1 MKNSS
6 TNYVA
11 GQWACRFSRVG
22 KWLFLFALWGTA
34 SVALAQDRT
43 ISGTVT
49 STDGG
54 AALPGVNVIVKSTTT
69 GTVTDIDGNYR
80 LNVSESAEVLQFSFI
95 GYQELEVTIGGQST
109 INVTMDED
117 VQQLTEVVVTAMGIE
132 REQRELGYAV
142 STVNGEEL
150 TRVRSD
156 NALNALSGRVPGV
169 RVTSQSGT
177 AGGSVQ
183 VQIRGANSLAGTS
196 QPLYVVDGVPISN
209 NAFNGS
215 RNDIIGGGAD
225 VGNRAGDLNPD
236 DIENISILK
245 GASAVALY
253 GQRARDGVIMITS
266 KRGKKGQASIQVNS
280 SLRFD
285 RPFRLPDF
293 QNEYAQGDYGVFDSN
308 NFTGGWGP
316 RISEV
321 QGQNFPQFPFNGEDR
336 PLRAYPDNARDFY
349 ETGTTMINS
358 VSFGTANDML
368 DFRLG
373 YTHLN
378 QKGIIPG
385 NELNRSSVSINTG
398 AKLTDKVRARA
409 SVNYVRTEGIGRPR
423 QGSNDP
429 NIVVSQVNGLPRTLD
444 TELLRNNIVDENGNA
459 IGLNGNNTI
468 NNPFW
473 VVENNPLNNRVE
485 RIYGN
490 IQLDYDPT
498 DWLNIMGRI
507 GNDFFDETRRSI
519 IRKGTINRL
528 NGEFDDRTIFQRQVN
543 SDVIA
548 TVTKDISSK
557 VGFRG
562 LVGWNVNQIINE
574 RTRVR
579 ASDLSADNLY
589 VYPNANATT
598 PENFS
603 NIRRL
608 YGVYTDI
615 QFDYDDYF
623 FVNLTARNDWSSTLP
638 RQNNS
643 FFYPGVST
651 SFIFTDAL
659 GISNSVLSYGKIRA
673 SWANVGSDENPYQ
686 LAFTYTPEPDL
697 FTQFVADNTYPHG
710 GQLAF
715 AATNTIPPGNSL
727 LPQNQNTFEI
737 GTELQL
743 FDGRVS
749 IDFTYYNTVTSDQII
764 SVQIPQSTG
773 FEAVR
778 TNVGEV
784 SNRGIEAL
792 LAITPVQ
799 TTNFNWDVTFNFTR
813 NRQAVENLAPGLDEL
828 ALTSGFS
835 GLSVRAEP
843 GQDFGLYGAGWLRN
857 DAGELI
863 INETTGE
870 RQVGDRQRFGSI
882 FPDYLLGIQNNLNY
896 KGVNLSFLIDMRQ
909 GGKLW
914 SNTVQ
919 TLRSSGRSVETLA
932 NRGQTFIDQGV
943 IENED
948 GSFSPNNVPVR
959 SMQDWWGTY
968 SGASIIES
976 NIFDATYVKLREV
989 VLSYSLPQSL
999 IENTFFQ
1006 KVAIGIE
1013 GRNLLLI
1020 HSEVPHIDPETNF
1033 FGTSLI
1039 GEGVEFNSV
1048 PSSRSVGF
1056 NIQLGF

>member
-11 GQWACRFSRVG
+11 GQWAYRLLGVG
-22 KWLFLFALWGTA
+22 RWLFLFALWGVA
-34 SVALAQDRT
+34 SVALAQERT
-43 ISGTVT
+43 ISGKVT
-49 STDGG
+49 S
-54 AALPGVNVIVKSTTT
+54 AKSSEVLPGVNVIVKGTTL

-80 LNVSESAEVLQFSFI
+80 LNVPESAEVLQFSFI
-95 GYQELEVTIGGQST
+95 GYQAIDVVIGGQST
-109 INVTMDED
+109 ID
-117 VQQLTEVVVTAMGIE
+117 VAMNDDVKQLSEVVVTAIGIE

-142 STVNGEEL
+142 STVDGEEL
-150 TRVRSD
+150 TKVRSD
-156 NALNALSGRVPGV
+156 NALNGLAGRVPGV
-169 RVTSQSGT
+169 RVTNQSGT

-196 QPLYVVDGVPISN
+196 QPLFVVDGVPISN
-209 NAFNGS
+209 NAFNGT

-236 DIENISILK
+236 DIENISVLK

-253 GQRARDGVIMITS
+253 GQRARDGVIIITT
-266 KRGKKGQASIQVNS
+266 KRGEQGQASIEVNS

-285 RPFRLPDF
+285 RPFRLPDL
-293 QNEYAQGDYGVFDSN
+293 QNEYAQGDFGVFDSN
-308 NFTGGWGP
+308 NFTNGWGP

-321 QGQNFPQFPFNGEDR
+321 QGQNFPQFPYNGEDR
-336 PLRAYPDNARDFY
+336 PLQAFPDNVSDFY
-349 ETGTTMINS
+349 ETGTTLINS
-358 VSFGTANDML
+358 VSFGTANEML

-373 YTHLN
+373 YTNLN

-385 NELNRSSVSINTG
+385 NELNRNTVSINTG
-398 AKLTDKVRARA
+398 AQLTDKVKARA
-409 SVNYVRTEGIGRPR
+409 SINYVRTEGIGRPR

-429 NIVVSQVNGLPRTLD
+429 NLVVSQVNGLPRTLD
-444 TELLRNNIVDENGNA
+444 TELLRNNVIDENGGA
-459 IGLNGNNTI
+459 IGVNGNNTS

-473 VVENNPLNNRVE
+473 VVQNNPLNNRVE
-485 RIYGN
+485 RMYGN
-490 IQLDYDPT
+490 VQLDYDPT

-507 GNDFFDETRRSI
+507 GTDFFDETRRSI
-519 IRKGTINRL
+519 IRKGTLNRL

-548 TVTKDISSK
+548 TVTKDVTSK
-557 VGFRG
+557 IGFRG

-615 QFDYDDYF
+615 QFDYDNFF
-623 FVNLTARNDWSSTLP
+623 FVNFTARNDWSSTLP
-638 RQNNS
+638 EENNS

-659 GISNSVLSYGKIRA
+659 GISNNILSYGKLRA

-727 LPQNQNTFEI
+727 LPQNQSTFEI

-743 FDGRVS
+743 FDGRVG
-749 IDFTYYNTVTSDQII
+749 IDFTYYNTLTSDQII
-764 SVQIPQSTG
+764 SVAIPQSTG

-778 TNVGEV
+778 TNIGEV
-784 SNRGIEAL
+784 RNRGIEAL
-792 LAITPVQ
+792 LSVTPVQ
-799 TTNFNWDVTFNFTR
+799 TANFNWDMIFNFTR
-813 NRQAVENLAPGLDEL
+813 NRQSVEQLAPGLDEL

-843 GQDFGLYGAGWLRN
+843 GEDFGLYGAGWLRN

-882 FPDYLLGIQNNLNY
+882 FPDYLLGIQNSFSY
-896 KGVNLSFLIDMRQ
+896 KGINLSFLIDMRQ
-909 GGKLW
+909 GGVLW

-919 TLRSSGRSVETLA
+919 TLRSDGLAQETLA
-932 NRGQTFIDQGV
+932 NRGQIFIDQGV

-948 GSFSPNNVPVR
+948 GSFRPNDVPVR
-959 SMQDWWGTY
+959 SMQDFWGTY

-999 IENTFFQ
+999 IGNSFF
-1006 KVAIGIE
+1006 KKIAIGIE
-1013 GRNLLLI
+1013 GRNLWLI
-1020 HSEVPHIDPETNF
+1020 DSAVPHIDPETNF

-1048 PSSRSVGF
+1048 PSSRSIGF
-1056 NIQLGF
+1056 NVQLGF

>member
-1 MKNSS
+1 MRI
-6 TNYVA
+6 TFTQRLARGLVGLLFVA
-11 GQWACRFSRVG
+11 G
-22 KWLFLFALWGTA
+22 FAFA
-34 SVALAQDRT
+34 AQAQERT
-43 ISGTVT
+43 VSGTVI
-49 STDGG
+49 SDEGSEP
-54 AALPGVNVIVKSTTT
+54 LPGVNVLVKGTTI
-69 GTVTDIDGNYR
+69 GTVTNIDGQYR
-80 LNVSESAEVLQFSFI
+80 LQVPDDAETLLFSFI
-95 GYQELEVTIGGQST
+95 GYRELEVALDGQST
-109 INVTMDED
+109 ID
-117 VQQLTEVVVTAMGIE
+117 VAMGEEVAQLTEVVVTAMGIE

-142 STVNGEEL
+142 STVDGEEL
-150 TRVRSD
+150 TKVRSD
-156 NALNALSGRVPGV
+156 NALNSLSGRVPGV

-209 NAFNGS
+209 EAFNGS
-215 RNDIIGGGAD
+215 RSDVISGGAD
-225 VGNRAGDLNPD
+225 VGNRAGDINPD
-236 DIENISILK
+236 DIQSLSVLK

-253 GQRARDGVIMITS
+253 GQRARDGVIMITT
-266 KRGKKGQASIQVNS
+266 KRGKAGQASIQVNS

-293 QNEYAQGDYGVFDSN
+293 QNEYAQGDYGVYDAN
-308 NFTGGWGP
+308 NFTNGWGP

-321 QGQNFPQFPFNGEDR
+321 QGQNFSQFPFNGEDR
-336 PLRAYPDNARDFY
+336 PLQAFPDNARDFY
-349 ETGTTMINS
+349 ETGTTLINS
-358 VSFGTANDML
+358 VSFGTANEMV

-373 YTHLN
+373 YTNLN
-378 QKGIIPG
+378 QKGIVPG
-385 NELNRSSVSINTG
+385 NELSRNTVSINTG
-398 AKLTDKVRARA
+398 AKLTDKVKARA
-409 SVNYVRTEGIGRPR
+409 TVNYVRTEGIGRPR

-429 NIVVSQVNGLPRTLD
+429 NIVVSQVNGLPRTVD
-444 TELLRNNIVDENGNA
+444 TELLRNNVIDENGNA
-459 IGLNGNNTI
+459 IGLNGNNTV

-473 VVENNPLNNRVE
+473 VTQNNPLNNRVE

-490 IQLDYDPT
+490 IQLDYDPL

-507 GNDFFDETRRSI
+507 GTDFFDETRRSI

-528 NGEFDDRTIFQRQVN
+528 NGEFDDRTIFQRQMN

-548 TVTKDISSK
+548 TVTKDITNQI
-557 VGFRG
+557 GFRG
-562 LVGWNVNQIINE
+562 LVGWNVNQITNE

-589 VYPNANATT
+589 VYPNANSTT

-615 QFDYDDYF
+615 QFDYGDYF
-623 FVNLTARNDWSSTLP
+623 FVNFTARNDWSSTLP
-638 RQNNS
+638 EQNNS

-651 SFIFTDAL
+651 SLIFTDAFN
-659 GISNSVLSYGKIRA
+659 ISNSILSYGKLRA
-673 SWANVGSDENPYQ
+673 SWANVGSDEDPYQ
-686 LAFTYTPEPDL
+686 LAFTYTPVPDL

-727 LPQNQNTFEI
+727 KPQNQNTFEV

-743 FDGRVS
+743 FDGRVG
-749 IDFTYYNTVTSDQII
+749 IDFTYYNTVTSEQII
-764 SVQIPQSTG
+764 SVAIPQSTG

-784 SNRGIEAL
+784 SNQGIEAL
-792 LAITPVQ
+792 LSVRPVQ
-799 TTNFNWDVTFNFTR
+799 TNNFNWDITFNFTR
-813 NRQAVENLAPGLDEL
+813 NRQKVEQLAPGLDDIT
-828 ALTSGFS
+828 LTSGFS

-843 GQDFGLYGAGWLRN
+843 GEDFGLYGAGWLRT
-857 DAGELI
+857 DDGELV
-863 INETTGE
+863 INPTTGE

-882 FPDYLLGIQNNLNY
+882 FPDYLLGIQNNFNY
-896 KGVNLSFLIDMRQ
+896 KGINLSFLIDMRQ
-909 GGKLW
+909 GGVLW

-919 TLRSSGRSVETLA
+919 TLRSTGLGEETLA
-932 NRGQTFIDQGV
+932 NRGQVFIDQGV
-943 IENED
+943 IVTGRDDD
-948 GSFSPNNVPVR
+948 GNITEVRPNDVPVR

-968 SGASIIES
+968 SASNIIES
-976 NIFDATYVKLREV
+976 NIFDASYVKLREV
-989 VLSYSLPQSL
+989 VLSYALPQSL
-999 IENTFFQ
+999 IGNTFF
-1006 KVAIGIE
+1006 KKIAIGIE

-1033 FGTSLI
+1033 FGTSLV

-1056 NIQLGF
+1056 NVQLGF